1 MTLPGVLT
9 NDVFHTEFDLVFCQ
23 DLSVNSGG
31 CLNGMVV
38 CVQLLEKRS
47 SEYAK
52 VYQGDLAKCGA
63 GDEFLGFVVKLPY
76 NSYTFSKSDNYKFVA
91 DSTHMAYMRRLGE
104 KNSIFNPVYVPL
116 GDTAFENHNCIEIK
130 VTAEKPKKDYLYSLG
145 GKQLAKFP
153 HEDFVKPVSDN
164 FQRGGVFNITVLG
177 TEDCGMTLKIRGQDT
192 LTCHPVNVTV
202 CESGKVA
209 TEAVQK
215 ICALDMGNSR
225 IQHIGEDGN
234 VMPDVMPHTM
244 IVEGIRHEAER
255 VLFGNLRQLVL
266 SNFNAPAK
274 RYEVAI
280 LAFEGEEINAAHLI
294 LECNAGTGLKYKYS
308 SGVIVNFKS
317 GVYAG
322 SYYL

>member
-1 MTLPGVLT
+1 MMANTEMLIRYLYTIIPTLILAAVLLIASDCQEAFESQTHCLGEDVQNAQITHTLPVLSALIACILPSQKYQSLT
-9 NDVFHTEFDLVFCQ
+9 TSKEEACSISLFWEQKTVEGLRKSHHNKQCSRKGNFTTLFHQIDI
-23 DLSVNSGG
+23 
-31 CLNGMVV
+31 VV
-38 CVQLLEKRS
+38 I
-47 SEYAK
+47 
-52 VYQGDLAKCGA
+52 D
-63 GDEFLGFVVKLPY
+63 
-76 NSYTFSKSDNYKFVA
+76 
-91 DSTHMAYMRRLGE
+91 
-104 KNSIFNPVYVPL
+104 I
-116 GDTAFENHNCIEIK
+116 
-130 VTAEKPKKDYLYSLG
+130 
-145 GKQLAKFP
+145 
-153 HEDFVKPVSDN
+153 
-164 FQRGGVFNITVLG
+164 
-177 TEDCGMTLKIRGQDT
+177 IRGQDT
-192 LTCHPVNVTV
+192 LTCNPVNVTV

-225 IQHIGEDGN
+225 IQQIGEDGN

-255 VLFGNLRQLVL
+255 VLFGILRQLVL

-274 RYEVAI
+274 RYIVPI
-280 LAFEGEEINAAHLI
+280 LAFEGEEVNAAHLI